1 MAKAEIVSIGTEL
14 LLGQILDTN
23 SQFISTELASLGVD
37 CLFRSTVG
45 DNSERIVSSLKLA
58 LDRSDVVITTGGLG
72 PTADD
77 LTHECIAEL
86 FKVEMEFDESILTRI
101 QGFFQRRGIVM
112 VESNRK
118 QASAWACRFLFLAA
132 FELSLVSKAARTKH
146 P

>member
-77 LTHECIAEL
+77 LTHECIAEY
-86 FKVEMEFDESILTRI
+86 KVSSNVAALSWLNQTENKHIDQRAQQFYRI
-101 QGFFQRRGIVM
+101 R
-112 VESNRK
+112 
-118 QASAWACRFLFLAA
+118 LAP
-132 FELSLVSKAARTKH
+132 LLVSCGRLLK
-146 P
+146 PN